1 MKLNPLEEL
10 VYELADDY
18 VDQVFELAEDIA
30 PYRPWY
36 HVELKP
42 DEQVMRYMSAPTTG
56 AQSIRDALVTWLSD
70 ASPYMGWSSV
80 QEAIDGLY
88 RLFTDPAVPRTVPA
102 VLLVDERLD
111 VIREM
116 VQAQGPRETASH
128 IKRVERMAQRRLQAS
143 AMFTA

>member
-1 MKLNPLEEL
+1 MKLNPIEEL

-42 DEQVMRYMSAPTTG
+42 DEQVMRYMSAPTG
-56 AQSIRDALVTWLSD
+56 GQQSIRDALVTWLSD
-70 ASPYMGWSSV
+70 ASPYMGWGSV

-88 RLFTDPAVPRTVPA
+88 ELFTGRDVIQRIPG
-102 VLLVDERLD
+102 VLMADERLD

-116 VQAQGPRETASH
+116 VQAQGPRETANH

-143 AMFTA
+143 AMLSR